1 MPPAS
6 RLVRRRNTA
15 GQPSIRFSS
24 MTDNLMLH
32 SLNSR
37 SSEIRRRET
46 NLSNECEAIRTLGF
60 YGSRHRKIAWIKF
73 DSVVNFG
80 LPRWEKSFWNL
91 GLKFGFSWKK
101 FVLHGRGIRGI
112 RFAFFW
118 LERHQIPKLVFFF
131 EPCPARNFTRLDVLA
146 QSHQQLAS

>member
-15 GQPSIRFSS
+15 RQPSIRFSS

-80 LPRWEKSFWNL
+80 LSL
-91 GLKFGFSWKK
+91 GKK
-101 FVLHGRGIRGI
+101 FLEFKVKIWIQLEKVCSTRPWHKRNQLCLFLAGATSNTETGVL
-112 RFAFFW
+112 
-118 LERHQIPKLVFFF
+118 L
-131 EPCPARNFTRLDVLA
+131 
-146 QSHQQLAS
+146 